1 MWQRPRVRCD
11 WQVSKRQASTS
22 AVSAHLPHTRLQNF
36 LYEHG
41 LQNKPIVAMG
51 ISAGAS
57 FAVKVGARHGAK
69 STGHVRGPANWAA
82 ACPG

>member
-1 MWQRPRVRCD
+1 MNHPLVPACATMLLAIACPQP
-11 WQVSKRQASTS
+11 QPLSS
-22 AVSAHLPHTRLQNF
+22 LPTLLLQNF

-57 FAVKVGARHGAK
+57 FAVKVGTRL
-69 STGHVRGPANWAA
+69 P
-82 ACPG
+82 CC